1 MREQKQKAARP
12 ASLLPGLALPAGGA
26 QKRAIRPSARRRPI
40 AAPATLAPLRN
51 RTFRELWLA
60 SQVSNL
66 GSLIQTVGAAWMM
79 GSLTAS
85 HSMVALVQS
94 SNTLPIMVFS
104 LVSGALADSFDRRR
118 LMLVAQIFMCAVSVA
133 LALVAWRGG
142 LTPWLLLSFT
152 FLIGCG
158 AALFNPAWQ
167 ASIGDIVPREEVPG
181 AVGLNS
187 MGFNLARSIGPAI
200 GGAIVAAAGAAAA
213 FAVNAASYLAFIL
226 GIFRLPPVERD
237 LTLPREGVAPA
248 IGAGFRYM
256 VMSPALI
263 RVMARA
269 ALFGA
274 GASSVMALL
283 PVYTRDTMGG
293 TAFTYGVYLGCFG
306 VGAIGGVLMNAR
318 LRARLR
324 NEHVVEIGFAGFALA
339 AAALALLPAA
349 WAVVPAL
356 LLAGACWVMALSL
369 FNTTVQLSTP
379 RWVLGRA
386 LAFYQ
391 MATFGGMAAGA
402 WGWGRLSDAASTGT
416 ALLLAAGF
424 LVAGGLA
431 GRVLRVSEFGELD
444 LSPLGLM
451 TAARPRL
458 DLRARSGPIFIM
470 VDYEVAQADVPEFLR
485 LMQERRRIRIR
496 DGARRWSLLRD
507 IERPELWSEKYYVST
522 WVDYARHL
530 ARRTRADDSVHQA
543 IRALH
548 RGAEP
553 PRVARKIER
562 QTVPRHDDAPPLS
575 PSDLA

>member
-1 MREQKQKAARP
+1 MRCRRSPRRVRRQK
-12 ASLLPGLALPAGGA
+12 
-26 QKRAIRPSARRRPI
+26 I
-40 AAPATLAPLRN
+40 AASPTPAPPTLAPLSN
-51 RTFRELWLA
+51 RSFRELWLA

-66 GSLIQTVGAAWMM
+66 GSLIQAVGAAWAM

-94 SNTLPIMVFS
+94 SNTLPIMIFS
-104 LVSGALADSFDRRR
+104 LVSGALADNFDRRR
-118 LMLVAQIFMCAVSVA
+118 IMLTAQVFMFAVSVA
-133 LALVAWRGG
+133 LALVAWAGG
-142 LTPWLLLSFT
+142 LTPWLLLTFT

-158 AALFNPAWQ
+158 TALFNPSWQ
-167 ASIGDIVPREEVPG
+167 ASIGDIVPREQVPG

-187 MGFNLARSIGPAI
+187 MGFNLARSVGPAI
-200 GGAIVAAAGAAAA
+200 GGAIVAAAGVAAA
-213 FAVNAASYLAFIL
+213 FAINAASYVAFII
-226 GIFRLPPVERD
+226 GIARLPRGERD
-237 LTLPREGVAPA
+237 ARLPREGVAPA
-248 IGAGFRYM
+248 IGAGFRYAA
-256 VMSPALI
+256 MSPALL

-269 ALFGA
+269 AIFGI
-274 GASSVMALL
+274 GASSIMALL
-283 PVYTRDTMGG
+283 PVYARDTMAG
-293 TAFTYGVYLGCFG
+293 TAFDYGVYLGCFG

-318 LRARLR
+318 LRAALK
-324 NEHVVEIGFAGFALA
+324 NERVVEIGFLGFALA
-339 AAALALLPAA
+339 AAVLALLPVRV
-349 WAVVPAL
+349 AVVPAL

-391 MATFGGMAAGA
+391 MATFGGMAGGSWA
-402 WGWGRLSDAASTGT
+402 WGWIADQAGIAT
-416 ALLLAAGF
+416 ALGLAAAV

-431 GRVLRVSEFGELD
+431 GWILRVSDFGGLD
-444 LSPLGLM
+444 LTPLGLM
-451 TAARPRL
+451 TAAEPRI

-470 VDYEVAQADVPEFLR
+470 VDYEIAQGDVPAFLA

-507 IERPELWSEKYYVST
+507 LERPEQWSEKYYVPT

-530 ARRTRADDSVHQA
+530 ARRTRADDAVHQA

-553 PRVARKIER
+553 PRVTRKIER
-562 QTVPRHDDAPPLS
+562 QTVPRHDDAPPIA